1 MNSDFAI
8 FFGAIFVSNVILAQF
23 LGICSFL
30 GVSRDLRNATGM
42 SAAVTFVLILASLL
56 SWLIYHFLLLPNNL
70 DYLKTIVFILAIASL
85 VQLVEMVLKKYMP
98 TLYKNM
104 GVFLPLITTNC
115 AILGVALL
123 NVQKEYSLWQ
133 SMLNALGTAVG
144 YSFALIIFSCI
155 RERLEESP
163 LPDAMKNLPTALI
176 TASCM
181 SIALMGLAGIH

>member
-133 SMLNALGTAVG
+133 SMFNALGTAVG

-163 LPDAMKNLPTALI
+163 LPDAMKNLPIALI